1 MKKLIAILS
10 SVMMIT
16 TASLPII
23 ACHVK
28 EKKFDTNNSITNT
41 QTSISLFAKE
51 LILADQLKVNLKEI
65 KTENNKKSLTD
76 LLKENNLKLD
86 DADKDISNITTLDT
100 LVDNYFIKDSY
111 LSKNVLD
118 SKIKLD
124 NQTKKPSIP
133 LFSEVF
139 KLFGVDT
146 ADLDKLSD
154 DILKIL
160 DLTTSLNP
168 MFLVSSFDSANTTL
182 KSFFEKVKPH
192 LKTGL
197 EKLTNPSSEITKDIQ
212 KFQDKIDVNKN
223 YKELKAE
230 DLDNAFYTS
239 LVNAVGLSLVGSRY
253 TSVKLDA
260 KNSSKSLKDASL
272 ALAKA
277 LNGPAKPTNGNEL
290 DIIGYILEALQ
301 FLQIKLSLFESAR
314 DFTPKS
320 ANNLFGEKITN
331 QDFIKNTYDKKTI
344 ATITDNKS
352 SSINLKYILSFF
364 AKPVKELKD
373 NDSKDG
379 FELQKLLAILFL
391 STTKVEYP
399 EDDRNNQN
407 EKLVKEYFE
416 NQSAHPIVTVL
427 ITLANDFLNEKLTPL
442 LPVISKDAKEDQLK
456 KTINDLL
463 PHLYKWISYTLT
475 SLLTGTHNVYDCL
488 STLFIKVLPVVLT
501 SLKTNLGILKEVD
514 ASLLP
519 VIPAFIFEGLVKEV
533 LPIAFPITAENKND
547 KNSFKQLY
555 SGEVFLPNKIN
566 EMFKQF
572 RTTTIKKIEEI
583 KKIVPNLP
591 FKANDVPFGII
602 RNLLSGLENGYDK
615 IFKNVKE
622 FNLKGLLTTPLNKM
636 NESWWK
642 DKSFIKPLQ
651 NKSVADI
658 LDTLLVG
665 LDVKGNEKLSELE
678 SSNINLTGL
687 TDVAK
692 VIDKYEYKI
701 KDVDY
706 KEKTHLLEILK
717 SNPDKT
723 LEILGWTSDSKDPIG
738 KNSLLDTLLKKVFN
752 IDLSKK
758 DNKSEN
764 AINQL
769 SKLITS
775 LNSSLNESTID
786 QSSVEISFEFKDQ
799 KKNKFEQLLSETL
812 IAKVKNKKDNNQSTY
827 SFSYLRDKQDKFK
840 FTKITK
846 E

>member
-10 SVMMIT
+10 SMMMIT

-76 LLKENNLKLD
+76 LLKENNLKLED
-86 DADKDISNITTLDT
+86 TDKDISNITTLNG
-100 LVDNYFIKDSY
+100 LVDHYFVKDSY

-124 NQTKKPSIP
+124 AETKKPSIP
-133 LFSEVF
+133 LFNEVF

-146 ADLDKLSD
+146 TDLDKFSD

-168 MFLVSSFDSANTTL
+168 MFLASSFDSANTTL

-197 EKLTNPSSEITKDIQ
+197 EKLTNPSSEFEKDVQ
-212 KFQDKIDVNKN
+212 KLQEKIDVNKN

-239 LVNAVGLSLVGSRY
+239 LVNAVGLSIWGNKFKEV
-253 TSVKLDA
+253 TFKDKEA
-260 KNSSKSLKDASL
+260 SKSLKEASQ
-272 ALAKA
+272 ALVKA
-277 LNGPAKPTNGNEL
+277 LDSPAGVVSGKEL
-290 DIIGYILEALQ
+290 DIVSYILQAIQ
-301 FLQIKLSLFESAR
+301 FLQIKLSLFEDAGNYTPTSA
-314 DFTPKS
+314 T
-320 ANNLFGEKITN
+320 NLFNDKITN
-331 QDFIKNTYDKKTI
+331 QDYIVSLYKDKTLGKIVDKKY
-344 ATITDNKS
+344 
-352 SSINLKYILSFF
+352 SSINLKYLLSFF
-364 AKPVKELKD
+364 KNAIEELKD
-373 NDSKDG
+373 KDKLDG
-379 FELQKLLAILFL
+379 FELQKLLSILFL
-391 STTKVEYP
+391 SPNKVEYP
-399 EDDRNNQN
+399 QNNG
-407 EKLVKEYFE
+407 EKNIKEYYE
-416 NQSAHPIVTVL
+416 KQQAHPI
-427 ITLANDFLNEKLTPL
+427 ITILMDVAKDSLNTKVSPL
-442 LPVISKDAKEDQLK
+442 LKLIAKDVEEQKIKEFING
-456 KTINDLL
+456 TI
-463 PHLYKWISYTLT
+463 PHLYKWVSYTLN
-475 SLLTGTHNVYDCL
+475 SLLTGTKNIND
-488 STLFIKVLPVVLT
+488 SIGAFIINSLPTILT
-501 SLKTNLGILKEVD
+501 DLQSKTK
-514 ASLLP
+514 LLP
-519 VIPAFIFEGLVKEV
+519 EELMKNVPLVAVFLPPFINKVFSV
-533 LPIAFPITAENKND
+533 AFPILND
-547 KNSFKQLY
+547 KSKNSFKDLY
-555 SGEVFLPNKIN
+555 SGEVFLVNKVN
-566 EMFKQF
+566 DMFKEF
-572 RTTTIKKIEEI
+572 LKTVKELLKTVKMEKTKIPNATIRSFLT
-583 KKIVPNLP
+583 V
-591 FKANDVPFGII
+591 
-602 RNLLSGLENGYDK
+602 LENGYDK

-622 FNLKGLLTTPLNKM
+622 FNLKTLLTTPLNKM
-636 NESWWK
+636 NEPWWK

-658 LDTLLVG
+658 LDTLLTS

-692 VIDKYEYKI
+692 VIDKYEYKA

-706 KEKTHLLEILK
+706 KGKTHLLEILK
-717 SNPDKT
+717 SNPEKT
-723 LEILGWTSDSKDPIG
+723 LEILGWTSDSKDPIA
-738 KNSLLDTLLKKVFN
+738 KNSLIDILLTKVFN

-812 IAKVKNKKDNNQSTY
+812 IAKIKNKKDSSESTY
-827 SFSYLRDKQDKFK
+827 SFSYLRDKQNKFK